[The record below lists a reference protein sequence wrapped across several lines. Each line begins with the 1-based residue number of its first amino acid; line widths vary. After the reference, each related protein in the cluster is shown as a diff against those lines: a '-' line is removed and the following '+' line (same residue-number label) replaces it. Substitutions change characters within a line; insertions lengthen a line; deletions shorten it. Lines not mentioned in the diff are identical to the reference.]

1 MVFRFVLYLV
11 LEIFFRNSSCL
22 INIMEGRKEMK
33 EKEGGKGRGR
43 KEEKGEWKKE
53 ERKEKNGRLI

>member
-1 MVFRFVLYLV
+1 
-11 LEIFFRNSSCL
+11 
-22 INIMEGRKEMK
+22 MEGKKEMK

-53 ERKEKNGRLI
+53 ERKEKNGRSI